1 MRKSVL
7 IASLLLLPA
16 MAQTVSAQSYAQT
29 VWSQLQA
36 AYGSIADGGDYTLI
50 NHVIGKLSESS
61 SSYWTFPL
69 NAGEEYFVM
78 AACDEDCSDVD
89 LYVRID
95 GDIVAS
101 DATADDVPVVRFRA
115 AKSGTHQI
123 EVEMFECSN
132 EPCFWGLSIF
142 EK

>member
-1 MRKSVL
+1 MRKLVFT
-7 IASLLLLPA
+7 AFVVLLPLLA
-16 MAQTVSAQSYAQT
+16 PVATAQSYAET
-29 VWSQLQA
+29 VWTQLQA
-36 AYGSIADGGDYTLI
+36 AYGSISDSGDYVLI

-69 NAGEEYFVM
+69 KAGEEYFVM

-132 EPCFWGLSIF
+132 EPCFWGLSLF